1 MQKRSG
7 IQSGYEGYLVKKI
20 ISFLVGCAHMD
31 DEIKK
36 GLNGVIVDKTS
47 VSKVMPEINALT
59 YRGYD
64 VRDLCENCKFDE
76 VAYLLLN
83 GNLPNQSQLTA
94 FNENEKKHRAIDPKV
109 LELIEALPSN
119 CHPMDAIRTVVSMLG
134 TFDETCD
141 DLSPQADMLKSIGLL
156 AKIPD
161 CRCSK
166 LSIEEKAIRHTSR
179 CVPFFF

>member
-1 MQKRSG
+1 
-7 IQSGYEGYLVKKI
+7 
-20 ISFLVGCAHMD
+20 MD

-94 FNENEKKHRAIDPKV
+94 FNENEKK
-109 LELIEALPSN
+109 
-119 CHPMDAIRTVVSMLG
+119 
-134 TFDETCD
+134 
-141 DLSPQADMLKSIGLL
+141 
-156 AKIPD
+156 
-161 CRCSK
+161 
-166 LSIEEKAIRHTSR
+166 TSGD
-179 CVPFFF
+179 